1 MYTLTKEQ
9 QVSVI
14 SALLEGNSIRSIER
28 MTGIHR
34 DTICR
39 LLVKTGQHCAAIMDA
54 MMQGLDC
61 KYLECDEIWTY
72 VGKKR
77 RHVRTDDA
85 PELGDQWVFVALDAD
100 SKLIPSYVVG
110 KRTKQTTMTFVQD
123 LVKRI
128 GNRPQITTDGFRF
141 YVEAI
146 EEHFGSEVDFAQLV
160 KLFGDYGQ
168 HDSETKYSPSPIM
181 EVISRVWQGN
191 PDPYRISTSYVER
204 HNLTMRMHM
213 RRFTR
218 LTNAFSKK
226 LENLKAAVAL
236 HLAHYNFCRVHSS
249 LRITPAMAAGISSSV
264 WEVENLLPRGNLN

>member
-1 MYTLTKEQ
+1 MYTLSKAQ
-9 QVSVI
+9 QIAVV

-39 LLVKTGQHCAAIMDA
+39 LLVKTGQHCARLMDA
-54 MMQGLDC
+54 KMRGLTC

-72 VGKKR
+72 VGKKK
-77 RHVRTDDA
+77 RHVRSNDS
-85 PELGDQWVFVALDAD
+85 PEMGDQWVFIALDAD
-100 SKLIPSYVVG
+100 TKLIPSFVVG
-110 KRTKQTTMTFVQD
+110 KRTKQTTMTFVND
-123 LVKRI
+123 VAKRI
-128 GNRPQITTDGFRF
+128 TNRPQMTTDGFRF

-146 EEHFGSEVDFAQLV
+146 ESAFGADVDFAQLI

-168 HDSETKYSPSPIM
+168 HDSEAKYSPSPIM
-181 EVISRVWQGN
+181 EVISRICQGN

-226 LENLKAAVAL
+226 LDNLKAAVAL

-264 WEVENLLPRGNLN
+264 WGVENLLPCGN